1 MRDLG
6 KMAKQIQKLQADL
19 ARLQDELK
27 ASRVEATA
35 GGGVVRA
42 TANGHGELQEIIIDP
57 KVVDPAEVGML
68 QDLVVAAVNEV
79 QRTAK
84 QQADARLKALTG
96 GMHLPP
102 GIM

>member
-27 ASRVEATA
+27 DIRVEATA

-42 TANGHGELQEIIIDP
+42 VANGHGELQEIFIDP
-57 KVVDPAEVGML
+57 TVVDPTDVGML
-68 QDLVVAAVNEV
+68 QDLIVAAVNEV

-84 QQADARLKALTG
+84 QQAEARIKALTG
-96 GMHLPP
+96 GVQLPP
-102 GIM
+102 GLM